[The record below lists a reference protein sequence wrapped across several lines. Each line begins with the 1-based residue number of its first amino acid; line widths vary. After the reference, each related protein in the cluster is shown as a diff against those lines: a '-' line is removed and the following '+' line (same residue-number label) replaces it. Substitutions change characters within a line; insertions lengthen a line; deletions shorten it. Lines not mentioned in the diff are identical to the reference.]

1 MGCYKQCSACLL
13 IGITLSIIFG
23 VIVGILFFFGY
34 VPLIETAVWIAFGIA
49 AFALAILLISA
60 IFSNREKVYK
70 CLRANAG
77 ALLTGII
84 GTLIT
89 AIAALSII
97 LTPGS
102 VLIAILIGLGA
113 IFLGVTLTALVCL
126 ILCLLDLGW

>member
-60 IFSNREKVYK
+60 IFSNRDKVYK

>member
-23 VIVGILFFFGY
+23 VIVGILFFIGY